1 MITILTYHDVVASSP
16 ETSNRH
22 YAVTLDLLRDHIR
35 VLQEHGFLAVDPDR
49 LQNPSRIGSASFFLT
64 FDDGQANHANLTAP
78 LLESLGI
85 RGIFFVPTR
94 RIDRDSY
101 LKSEDIR
108 RMVGAGHIVGLH
120 GHEHRRLDLL
130 PLEIM
135 RQDFARSLEIL
146 AGLTGEPPWI
156 FAPVGGYGS
165 TQVTDTAR
173 TMGVRTIRT
182 MRWGL
187 NRQPDP
193 LALET
198 IPVSRD
204 FEPSQLLNIL
214 RSGHFGRGYRS
225 KELIKRVLP
234 ETLYN
239 QVRETGSRI
248 GKRLRLP
255 LIHE

>member
-16 ETSNRH
+16 ETSNSH

-85 RGIFFVPTR
+85 RGIFFVPTQ

-108 RMVGAGHIVGLH
+108 RMAGAGHLFGLH

-130 PLEIM
+130 AADELK
-135 RQDFARSLEIL
+135 QDFACSMEIYN
-146 AGLTGEPPWI
+146 GLIGRRPWI
-156 FAPVGGYGS
+156 FAPVGGYTS
-165 TQVTDTAR
+165 AQVTATAR
-173 TMGVRTIRT
+173 SLDVRAIRS

-187 NRQPDP
+187 NRFPNP
-193 LALET
+193 FGLET

-204 FEPSQLLNIL
+204 FGPAQLLDIL
-214 RSGHFGRGYRS
+214 RSGSFGRGYRS

-255 LIHE
+255 LIHG